1 MWTSSGAAVAA
12 LDRVG
17 ASGWAVQAQDLLGRV
32 GAHAARGETGRRLG
46 VMITAL
52 LGDVGRKNCWTLA
65 EAAGEAGPWGM
76 QHLLGRAVWDT
87 DAVAGELRA
96 FVGEHLGARDG
107 VLIVDETGDA
117 KKGRATVG
125 VQRQYS
131 GTTGRVENCQVAVHL
146 AYASGRGHAL
156 VDRELY
162 LPRSW
167 TDDPGRCARAGVPE
181 QVGFATKPALATA
194 MIERALDAGMSAAW
208 VAGDE
213 VYGGDPKLAR
223 AIEERGL
230 GYVLAIASSTR
241 VAVDVVNRA
250 SAKSIAAALPD
261 SAFEERSAGAGAH
274 GHRYHQWA
282 WVALAP
288 PAGAKHPGGE
298 WSLLIRRTPRT
309 GELAYYRCY
318 APEPTTI
325 TRLIRVAGRRWAIEE
340 SFQAAKGLAG
350 LDEHQV
356 RGWTPWRRWSLL
368 AMCAHALLAIITAVA
383 RSTGPPPRGLIAMTC
398 AEVRRLLILA
408 LSPPIDVA
416 AALAWSCWRR
426 RAQHRARASHYAAR
440 GQRAPA

>member
-1 MWTSSGAAVAA
+1 
-12 LDRVG
+12 
-17 ASGWAVQAQDLLGRV
+17 
-32 GAHAARGETGRRLG
+32 
-46 VMITAL
+46 MITAL
-52 LGDVGRKNCWTLA
+52 LADVGRKNCWTLA
-65 EAAGEAGPWGM
+65 EAAGEEHPWGM
-76 QHLLGRAVWDT
+76 QHLLARAVWDT
-87 DAVAGELRA
+87 DAVAAELRA
-96 FVGEHLGARDG
+96 FVAQHLGESEA

-131 GTTGRVENCQVAVHL
+131 GTTGRIENCQVAVHL
-146 AYASGRGHAL
+146 AYASKRGHAL

-167 TDDPGRCARAGVPE
+167 TDDRQRCAAAGVPPE
-181 QVGFATKPALATA
+181 VGFATKPALAAT
-194 MIERALDAGMSAAW
+194 MIERATDAGMQARW

-213 VYGGDPKLAR
+213 VYGGDPRLA
-223 AIEERGL
+223 AAVEARGL

-250 SAKSIAAALPD
+250 SAKSIAAALPR
-261 SAFEERSAGAGAH
+261 SAWEERSAGAGAH
-274 GHRYHQWA
+274 GQRYHQWA

-288 PAGAKHPGGE
+288 PADGAGTGRGGC
-298 WSLLIRRTPRT
+298 WSLLVRRTPRT

-318 APEPTTI
+318 SPEPTSL

-340 SFQAAKGLAG
+340 SFQATKGLAG

-368 AMCAHALLAIITAVA
+368 AMCAHALLAIITAA
-383 RSTGPPPRGLIAMTC
+383 ERAAGPAPAGLIAMTC
-398 AEVRRLLILA
+398 AEVRRLITTSLA
-408 LSPPIDVA
+408 VA
-416 AALAWSCWRR
+416 ADPEAVLAWSQWRR

-440 GQRAPA
+440 GQRPPA